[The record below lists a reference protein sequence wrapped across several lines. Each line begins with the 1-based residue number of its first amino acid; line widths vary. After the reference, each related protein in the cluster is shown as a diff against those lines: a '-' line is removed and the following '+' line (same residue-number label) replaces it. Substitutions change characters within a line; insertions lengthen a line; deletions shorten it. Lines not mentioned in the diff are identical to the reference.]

1 MRETQALWSVISDM
15 TISMDRMLAHMAW
28 ANQRTFSHLQ
38 TLPEESLKA
47 FATNPDWF
55 VAEIVCLHLQFKRT
69 RFCQWQVKQ
78 YVLNTTTYGTYAHSH
93 EFLLVAGEG
102 FEPSKAEPG
111 DLQSPPIG
119 RSGNPPR
126 IVKRGEV

>member
-1 MRETQALWSVISDM
+1 MRIRPGKHLTLGVIF
-15 TISMDRMLAHMAW
+15 IF
-28 ANQRTFSHLQ
+28 FSIDLVW
-38 TLPEESLKA
+38 
-47 FATNPDWF
+47 N
-55 VAEIVCLHLQFKRT
+55 VCLHLQFERT

-78 YVLNTTTYGTYAHSH
+78 FVLNTTTYGTYAHSH
-93 EFLLVAGEG
+93 KALLVAGEG

-126 IVKRGEV
+126 LLSVSEV